1 MGWLRTNWLDALI
14 FLLVAL
20 IMAGVVL
27 FLTGVNPFAGQQ
39 PSPSASQPQP
49 TVPQA
54 APVQPVSPPNPTPPA
69 PAEKP
74 QSEPVVTVQPIPQP
88 EPIKP
93 VPAPPQVSRST
104 PSESPKTSSAPPPP
118 PATPPQARR
127 PSLAADP
134 GGSWWVVVGAFS
146 NPENA
151 LRLASGLRSQGYPA
165 RLEESDNLTRVWVG
179 PYASQNRAQTVA
191 STLSAHGPRITR
203 QAPQSSPPRYLQ
215 VGAFR
220 NAKSAQPVVD
230 AVRKAG
236 YPVVL
241 LEEGGL
247 IKVRVGPFA
256 DPGPAAA
263 ALREQGLEV
272 LEVR

>member
-39 PSPSASQPQP
+39 PSAPPAQP
-49 TVPQA
+49 TPPQT
-54 APVQPVSPPNPTPPA
+54 APVQPQPVTPPNPTP
-69 PAEKP
+69 AEKT
-74 QSEPVVTVQPIPQP
+74 QSEPVVTVQPIPQAS
-88 EPIKP
+88 KP
-93 VPAPPQVSRST
+93 VPVPPQVSSRPS
-104 PSESPKTSSAPPPP
+104 PSEAPKAPVATFPSQPPRP
-118 PATPPQARR
+118 TPPQARR
-127 PSLAADP
+127 PALAADP
-134 GGSWWVVVGAFS
+134 GGSWWVVVGAFG

-151 LRLASGLRSQGYPA
+151 LRLASGLRSQGYPT
-165 RLEESDNLTRVWVG
+165 RLEEAGSLTRVWVG
-179 PYASQNRAQTVA
+179 PYASQNRAQSVA
-191 STLSAHGPRITR
+191 NTLSPHAPRVTR
-203 QAPQSSPPRYLQ
+203 QPPQSPPSRYLQ

-220 NAKSAQPVVD
+220 SAESAQPVVE
-230 AVRKAG
+230 AVRRAG

-241 LEEGGL
+241 VEEGGL